1 MTDVLCYRFESVL
14 FSSLEN
20 GSFFEDLLNAPLVCW
35 ECTSLR
41 LGRIEFDEFVE
52 VVADS
57 YFKKFTR
64 AEILEAFRRFDH
76 NRDGFIEADEL
87 KSILAKLGRN
97 FSNDEV
103 NSEVHRVKVAL
114 C

>member
-1 MTDVLCYRFESVL
+1 LLC
-14 FSSLEN
+14 
-20 GSFFEDLLNAPLVCW
+20 FFF
-35 ECTSLR
+35 

-76 NRDGFIEADEL
+76 NHDGYIEADEL
-87 KSILAKLGRN
+87 KNILAKLGRN
-97 FSNDEV
+97 FSNEEV
-103 NSEVHRVKVAL
+103 IQFIYYTHQ
-114 C
+114 

>member
-1 MTDVLCYRFESVL
+1 MVCHNKKDKN
-14 FSSLEN
+14 N
-20 GSFFEDLLNAPLVCW
+20 GVIYIY
-35 ECTSLR
+35 

-57 YFKKFTR
+57 YFKKFSR

-87 KSILAKLGRN
+87 KTILARLGRN
-97 FSNDEV
+97 FSNEEV
-103 NSEVHRVKVAL
+103 NHFLK
-114 C
+114 

>member
-1 MTDVLCYRFESVL
+1 MVCHNKKDKN
-14 FSSLEN
+14 N
-20 GSFFEDLLNAPLVCW
+20 GVIYIF
-35 ECTSLR
+35 

-57 YFKKFTR
+57 YFKKFSR

-87 KSILAKLGRN
+87 KTILARLGRN
-97 FSNDEV
+97 FSNEEV
-103 NSEVHRVKVAL
+103 NHFLK
-114 C
+114 